1 MIEIKEDTS
10 EQNDLDFIMAVIEKD
25 LWSDELLMLYEKTY
39 REVRRVAISFGLD
52 TTQLDNSR
60 NLIME
65 RHGQL

>member
-52 TTQLDNSR
+52 TTKLDNSR